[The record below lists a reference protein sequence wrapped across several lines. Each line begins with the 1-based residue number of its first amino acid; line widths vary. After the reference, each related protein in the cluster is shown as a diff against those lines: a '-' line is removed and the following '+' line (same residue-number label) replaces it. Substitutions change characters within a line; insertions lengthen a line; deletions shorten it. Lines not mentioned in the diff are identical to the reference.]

1 MNKQFDLFV
10 FLAIIVVLVAL
21 AVILIVPMS
30 PDIILLVSGAA
41 LVVIA
46 FCVGL
51 SRKVNPRTW
60 NWILLIFNLAAIIG
74 SAVMIG
80 RGR

>member
-1 MNKQFDLFV
+1 MHKRFDFFV
-10 FLAIIVVLVAL
+10 FSAIMIVLVAL
-21 AVILIVPMS
+21 LVIFVVPMS
-30 PDIILLVSGAA
+30 PDFILLVATAA
-41 LVVIA
+41 LVLIA

-51 SRKVNPRTW
+51 SKEVNPRTW

-74 SAVMIG
+74 TAVMIG